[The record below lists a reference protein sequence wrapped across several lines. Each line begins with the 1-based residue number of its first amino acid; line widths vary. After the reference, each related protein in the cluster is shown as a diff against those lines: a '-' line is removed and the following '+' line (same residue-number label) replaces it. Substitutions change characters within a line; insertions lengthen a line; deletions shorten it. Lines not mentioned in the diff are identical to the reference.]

1 MKVAAQQVP
10 VNRAVLVK
18 PEAAAVATETSAP
31 SESYSGSASIL
42 PRTVLG
48 AAVLGGLGVYAGLNG
63 GGGLAITAGALSGA
77 AGGAFLGTVG
87 AARAGQEEHT
97 GVIASVA
104 AAAGCAAGAYLTASN
119 ASPVFTAVVLGATGA
134 ACGGFLGMMSYW
146 GKD

>member
-18 PEAAAVATETSAP
+18 PEAASVATETSAP

-42 PRTVLG
+42 PRTVVG
-48 AAVLGGLGVYAGLNG
+48 AAVLGGLGVYAGLRG
-63 GGGLAITAGALSGA
+63 GGGLAMAAGALSGV
-77 AGGAFLGTVG
+77 AGGGFLGTIG
-87 AARAGQEEHT
+87 AARAGKEEHT

-104 AAAGCAAGAYLTASN
+104 AVAGGAAGAYFAASG

-134 ACGGFLGMMSYW
+134 ACGGFMGMMSYW